1 MKILAVDTSSMVA
14 SVAIIENAKLIGEY
28 TINHKKTHSQKLMP
42 MVKELM
48 DGLELRPADIDIFA
62 ASNGPGS
69 FTGLR
74 IGITSIKAIA
84 FAAQKKVVGVPTLD
98 ALAYNIVAN
107 NSLICPIMDARNN
120 QVYTAIYKKENN
132 NLLKVTEYMGVAVSE
147 LVQIIK
153 GKNQK
158 VIINGDGVE
167 LHRDYLIKE
176 LGNMCEFPQENL
188 MLQRASSVAYVA
200 QKLILEGLSENCFDM
215 VPFYLRKSQ
224 AEREFDKK
232 SENDLECKVKLESD
246 KI

>member
-14 SVAIIENAKLIGEY
+14 SVAIVDNAKLIGEY

-42 MVKELM
+42 MIEELM
-48 DGLELRPADIDIFA
+48 NSLELAPTDIDVYA

-84 FAAQKKVVGVPTLD
+84 FATQKKVVGVPTLD
-98 ALAYNIVAN
+98 ALAYNINAN

-120 QVYTAIYKKENN
+120 QVYTAIYKGENN
-132 NLLKVTEYMGVAVSE
+132 NLVKVTEYLGVTIGE
-147 LVQIIK
+147 LVEIIK
-153 GKNQK
+153 EKNQK
-158 VIINGDGVE
+158 VIFNGDGVE
-167 LHRDYLIKE
+167 LHHEYLLDN
-176 LGNMCEFPQENL
+176 LGEMCSFPQQNL

-200 QKLILEGLSENCFDM
+200 QKLILEGFSENCFDM

-224 AEREFDKK
+224 AEREFDRK
-232 SENDLECKVKLESD
+232 S
-246 KI
+246 